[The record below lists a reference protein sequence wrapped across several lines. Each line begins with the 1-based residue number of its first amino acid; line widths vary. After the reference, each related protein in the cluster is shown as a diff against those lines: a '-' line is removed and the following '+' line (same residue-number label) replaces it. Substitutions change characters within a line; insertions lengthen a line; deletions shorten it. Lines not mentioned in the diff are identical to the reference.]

1 MTHDDRLNDPP
12 KVEWE
17 GKYIRIVTR
26 GGWEYVE
33 RCGGVSAVVILAEHE
48 DKIILIEQS
57 RVPLRGRICLELPAG
72 LIGDEDDKGVEET
85 AVKELEEETG
95 FTAARIERL
104 GEFFSSPG
112 MVAEGFQL
120 VRAHGVRPCGS
131 PVEEGIEVRLVER
144 ERIAQFVAE
153 RRAAGIAIDVK
164 VLLLLASS
172 ILPAGSWGGGGR

>member
-1 MTHDDRLNDPP
+1 MTHDDRLTDPP
-12 KVEWE
+12 KAEWE

-48 DKIILIEQS
+48 GKIILIEQS
-57 RVPLRGRICLELPAG
+57 RVPLGGRICLELPAG

-120 VRAHGVRPCGS
+120 VRAHGVRPCDS
-131 PVEEGIEVRLVER
+131 PVEEGIEVQLVER
-144 ERIAQFVAE
+144 ERIAEFVAQ
-153 RRAAGIAIDVK
+153 RRAAGVAIDVK
-164 VLLLLASS
+164 VLLLLGGS
-172 ILPAGSWGGGGR
+172 IL

>member
-12 KVEWE
+12 KTEWE

-48 DKIILIEQS
+48 GKIILIEQS
-57 RVPLRGRICLELPAG
+57 RVPLGGRICLELPAG

-144 ERIAQFVAE
+144 ERSAEFVAQ
-153 RRAAGIAIDVK
+153 RRAAGVAIDVK
-164 VLLLLASS
+164 VLLLLGGS
-172 ILPAGSWGGGGR
+172 IL